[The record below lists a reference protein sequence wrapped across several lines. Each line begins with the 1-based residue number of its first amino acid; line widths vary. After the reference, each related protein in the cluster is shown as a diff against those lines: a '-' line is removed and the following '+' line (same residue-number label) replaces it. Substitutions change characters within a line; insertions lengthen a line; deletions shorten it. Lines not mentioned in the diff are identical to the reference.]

1 MATPK
6 SQRIGIW
13 IIAIVMVIGT
23 IGSFAVMVLASKNDT
38 ADKAKIQELSAQY
51 QKDYKVYQ
59 DKVDA
64 QAKKLSGKYYSD
76 FNKYS
81 NKPAKFN
88 KSNVTTLKK
97 EDLKEGSGEKLTQK
111 STFTAYYIGW
121 TPDGKVFDSS
131 ISGGALKAPLN
142 VKPGGV
148 ITGWTEGVDGMKV
161 GGVRELTIPAD
172 KGYGSTGSGD
182 KIPANSPLKFVIMV
196 IPTPDAIAEP
206 AVPQELLDYYNKN
219 NVQ

>member
-13 IIAIVMVIGT
+13 IIAIVMVVGT
-23 IGSFAVMVLASKNDT
+23 LGSFAVMVLASKNDT
-38 ADKAKIQELSAQY
+38 SDQAKIQQLSAQY

-76 FNKYS
+76 FNKYA

-88 KSNVTTLKK
+88 KGNVTSLKK
-97 EDLKEGSGEKLTQK
+97 EDLKTGTGTKLTSE

-131 ISGGALKAPLN
+131 ISSGALKAPIN
-142 VKPGGV
+142 VKKGGV
-148 ITGWTEGVDGMKV
+148 ITGWTEGVDGMKI

-172 KGYGSTGSGD
+172 KAYGSAGNGE

-196 IPTPDAIAEP
+196 IPTPDTIAEP

>member
-13 IIAIVMVIGT
+13 IIAIVMLVGT
-23 IGSFAVMVLASKNDT
+23 LGSFAVMVLASKNDT
-38 ADKAKIQELSAQY
+38 TDKAKIQQLSAQY
-51 QKDYKVYQ
+51 QKDYAAYQ
-59 DKVDA
+59 AKVDA

-81 NKPAKFN
+81 SKPAKFDKN
-88 KSNVTTLKK
+88 DVKSLKK
-97 EDLKEGSGEKLTQK
+97 DDLKTGTGEKLSKT

-131 ISGGALKAPLN
+131 ISSGALKAPIK

-172 KGYGSTGSGD
+172 KAYGSAGSGD

-196 IPTPDAIAEP
+196 IPTPDSIAEP
-206 AVPQELLDYYNKN
+206 AVPQELMDYYNKTSA
-219 NVQ
+219 Q